1 MSTDLSVAEIC
12 DRFNK
17 LYVPAIAD
25 VLDDMGYWHQVMH
38 EDIKALRLTDRVAGR
53 AFTALGQPERS
64 TDRSIRL
71 GPRMVDELHPYDV
84 AVFDCSDDR
93 TTGHWGELL
102 TNGAVARGAVGA
114 VIDGG
119 MRDTA
124 AVLEMDFPVFHKF
137 RAARDAKGRWNVVD
151 MQTPI
156 VCGGVPVRPGDYI
169 VGDCD
174 GVVVIPSA
182 IAVEVLV
189 EAEITVGV
197 ENEIRDRVRAGERV
211 GDLYMKYDRF

>member
-25 VLDDMGYWHQVMH
+25 VLDDMGYWNQVMH

-53 AFTALGQPERS
+53 AFTALGKPERS
-64 TDRSIRL
+64 TDRTIRL
-71 GPRMVDELHPYDV
+71 GPRMVDELRPHDV

-93 TTGHWGELL
+93 TVGHWGELL

-124 AVLEMDFPVFHKF
+124 AVLDLDFPVFHKF

-156 VCGGVPVRPGDYI
+156 VCGGVPVTPGDYI

-174 GVVVIPSA
+174 GVVVVPAA
-182 IAVEVLV
+182 IAVEVLL

-197 ENEIRDRVRAGERV
+197 ETEIRDRVRAGELV
-211 GDLYMKYDRF
+211 GELYMKYDRF

>member
-12 DRFNK
+12 ARLNN

-25 VLDDMGYWHQVMH
+25 VLDDMGYWNQVMH

-53 AFTALGQPERS
+53 AFTALGKPERS
-64 TDRSIRL
+64 TERGIRL
-71 GPRMVDELHPYDV
+71 GPRMVDELSPHDV

-102 TNGAVARGAVGA
+102 TNGAIARGAVGA

-124 AVLEMDFPVFHKF
+124 AVLDLDFPVFHKF

-156 VCGGVPVRPGDYI
+156 VCGGVPVSPGDYI

-174 GVVVIPSA
+174 GVVVIPSS
-182 IAVEVLV
+182 IVTEVLH

-197 ENEIRDRVRAGERV
+197 ELEIRERVRAGERV
-211 GDLYMKYDRF
+211 GELYMKYDRF

>member
-25 VLDDMGYWHQVMH
+25 VLDDMGYWNQVMH

-53 AFTALGQPERS
+53 AFTALGKPERS

-71 GPRMVDELHPYDV
+71 GPRMVDELRPHDV

-93 TTGHWGELL
+93 TVGHWGELL

-124 AVLEMDFPVFHKF
+124 AVLDLDFPVFHKF

-156 VCGGVPVRPGDYI
+156 VCGGVPVSPGDYI

-174 GVVVIPSA
+174 GVVVVPAA
-182 IAVEVLV
+182 IAVEVLL

-197 ENEIRDRVRAGERV
+197 ETEIRDRVRAGELV
-211 GDLYMKYDRF
+211 GELYMKYDRF

>member
-25 VLDDMGYWHQVMH
+25 VLDDMGYWNQVMH
-38 EDIKALRLTDRVAGR
+38 DDIKALRLTDRVAGR
-53 AFTALGQPERS
+53 AFTALGKPERS

-71 GPRMVDELHPYDV
+71 GPRMVDELRPHDV

-93 TTGHWGELL
+93 TVGHWGELL
-102 TNGAVARGAVGA
+102 TNGAIARGAVGA

-124 AVLEMDFPVFHKF
+124 AVLDLDFPVFHKF

-156 VCGGVPVRPGDYI
+156 VCGGVPVSPGDYI
-169 VGDCD
+169 IGDCD
-174 GVVVIPSA
+174 GVVVVPSA
-182 IAVEVLV
+182 IAVEVLL
-189 EAEITVGV
+189 ESEITVGV
-197 ENEIRDRVRAGERV
+197 ETEIRDRVRAGELV
-211 GDLYMKYDRF
+211 GELYMKYDRF